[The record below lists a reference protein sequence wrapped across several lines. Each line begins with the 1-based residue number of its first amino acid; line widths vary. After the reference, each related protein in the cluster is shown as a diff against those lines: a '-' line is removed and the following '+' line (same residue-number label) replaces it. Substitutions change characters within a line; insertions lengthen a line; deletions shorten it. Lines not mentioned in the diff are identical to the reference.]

1 MLYNK
6 DAKRFRQATMMGGG
20 ALRLDDEP
28 APKKPMSA
36 AQMLAAST
44 AAEPAA
50 VEAGGRLGSGP
61 ETLLQF

>member
-1 MLYNK
+1 
-6 DAKRFRQATMMGGG
+6 MMGGG

-36 AQMLAAST
+36 AQMLEPRCLQAAST
-44 AAEPAA
+44 AAAQAA
-50 VEAGGRLGSGP
+50 VVSQVEAGGRLGSGP

>member
-1 MLYNK
+1 
-6 DAKRFRQATMMGGG
+6 MMGGG

-44 AAEPAA
+44 AAAQAA

>member
-36 AQMLAAST
+36 AQMLACS
-44 AAEPAA
+44 
-50 VEAGGRLGSGP
+50 VDGGCAGCSCV
-61 ETLLQF
+61 TS